1 MTRAQSVTCVIVP
14 TRREHRLDSVAP
26 RPDLDQPDINQL
38 PFAHRPRS
46 ESFSLPSRLPL
57 PDHRPL
63 KSNRNYPLLLVG
75 QFLGAFGDNAIL
87 AVIVG
92 QLTYLQ
98 KAGAITAAELRTN
111 NTLYTSLL
119 FVPYVLLAPLAGY
132 LNDRYAKTRWLI
144 GGNALKLFGTAVCA
158 LSVWWGPV
166 WQGAGYLIVGIG
178 ACFYG
183 PAKYGVLPEILPRE
197 RLVKANGMVELLTL
211 TAILGGAIA
220 GSVLADIFKDRVLV
234 SYGVLCGIFSAALLF
249 NFLMTPTPHKPDIR
263 LSASV
268 AAFGTHLRSLLV
280 SPRLCRIL
288 VGTALFWVC
297 GAAMKINFQP
307 WGLEV
312 LHLPDNT
319 QIALLGL
326 WLSAGVMVGSVLAGQ
341 LHQVGD
347 LRRTQAYGFA
357 LAGMLALLYSVNSM
371 SFWRSPVVLLGPL
384 HLVVPVVLL
393 LIATGVTAGLFL
405 IPLNAAL
412 QAESDP
418 EKLGKTIAVQNL
430 GDNLGMCLA
439 GAYAFASVKAGL
451 SSSGVFLGLAIGVAV
466 LVTWLRLARGKS
478 TA

>member
-1 MTRAQSVTCVIVP
+1 
-14 TRREHRLDSVAP
+14 
-26 RPDLDQPDINQL
+26 
-38 PFAHRPRS
+38 
-46 ESFSLPSRLPL
+46 
-57 PDHRPL
+57 L

-75 QFLGAFGDNAIL
+75 QFLSAFGDNAIL

-98 KAGAITAAELRTN
+98 KAGAITATELRSN
-111 NTLYTSLL
+111 NTIYTSLL

-132 LNDRYAKTRWLI
+132 LNDRYAKTRWLV
-144 GGNALKLFGTAVCA
+144 GGNALKLLGTAVCA
-158 LSVWWGPV
+158 LSVWFGPS
-166 WQGAGYLIVGIG
+166 WQGFGYLIVGIG

-183 PAKYGVLPEILPRE
+183 PAKYGILPEILPRE

-220 GSVLADIFKDRVLV
+220 GSVLADVFKDQVLV
-234 SYGVLCGIFSAALLF
+234 SFGVLLGIFGSALLF

-263 LSASV
+263 LAASV
-268 AAFGTHLRSLLV
+268 AAFGGHLRDLLA
-280 SPRLCRIL
+280 SPRLCRVLI
-288 VGTALFWVC
+288 GTALFWVC

-326 WLSAGVMVGSVLAGQ
+326 WLSVGVMAGSVLAGQ

-347 LRRTQAYGFA
+347 LRRTRTYGFA
-357 LAGMLALLYSVNSM
+357 LAGMLALLYSVNTLP
-371 SFWRSPVVLLGPL
+371 FWRHPVVHLGPL

-393 LIATGVTAGLFL
+393 LVATGVTAGLFL

-412 QAESDP
+412 QSESDP
-418 EKLGKTIAVQNL
+418 DKLGKTIAVQNL
-430 GDNLGMCLA
+430 GDNLGMLLA
-439 GAYAFASVKAGL
+439 GVYVFAGVMTGL
-451 SSSGVFLGLAIGVAV
+451 SPSGVFLGLAIGVAL
-466 LVTWLRLARGKS
+466 LVTWLRLAGRKS
-478 TA
+478 AA

>member
-1 MTRAQSVTCVIVP
+1 MKP
-14 TRREHRLDSVAP
+14 
-26 RPDLDQPDINQL
+26 
-38 PFAHRPRS
+38 
-46 ESFSLPSRLPL
+46 
-57 PDHRPL
+57 
-63 KSNRNYPLLLVG
+63 NRNYPLLLAG

-98 KAGAITAAELRTN
+98 KSGAITAAELRTN
-111 NTLYTSLL
+111 NTFYTSLL

-132 LNDRYAKTRWLI
+132 LNDRYAKTSWLV
-144 GGNALKLFGTAVCA
+144 GGNALKLIGTVLCA
-158 LSVWWGPV
+158 LSVWFGPS
-166 WQGAGYLIVGIG
+166 WQGFGYLVVGIG

-183 PAKYGVLPEILPRE
+183 PAKYGILPEILPRE

-211 TAILGGAIA
+211 VAILGGAIV
-220 GSVLADIFKDRVLV
+220 GSILADVFKDRVIV
-234 SYGVLCGIFSAALLF
+234 SFGVVGGIFGAALLL
-249 NFLMTPTPHKPDIR
+249 NFFMTPTPHKPDVR

-268 AAFGTHLRSLLV
+268 GEFGNHLRDLLA
-280 SPRLCRIL
+280 SRRLRRVL

-307 WGLEV
+307 WGLDV

-326 WLSAGVMVGSVLAGQ
+326 WLSVGVMGGSILAGQ

-347 LRRTQAYGFA
+347 LSRTRSYGYA
-357 LAGMLALLYSVNSM
+357 LAAMLALLFSVNSFA
-371 SFWRSPVVLLGPL
+371 FWRAPIVQLGPL
-384 HLVVPVVLL
+384 QLIVPVVLL
-393 LIATGVTAGLFL
+393 LIATGVAAGLFL

-418 EKLGKTIAVQNL
+418 DKLGKTIAVQNL

-439 GAYAFASVKAGL
+439 GGYVFASVKAGL
-451 SSSGVFLGLAIGVAV
+451 SSSGVFLGLALVVAV
-466 LVTWLRLARGKS
+466 LVAWLGLVARR
-478 TA
+478 APAIA

>member
-1 MTRAQSVTCVIVP
+1 M
-14 TRREHRLDSVAP
+14 
-26 RPDLDQPDINQL
+26 
-38 PFAHRPRS
+38 
-46 ESFSLPSRLPL
+46 
-57 PDHRPL
+57 
-63 KSNRNYPLLLVG
+63 KSNRNYPLLLAG

-98 KAGAITAAELRTN
+98 KSGAITAAELRTG
-111 NTLYTSLL
+111 NTIYTSLL

-132 LNDRYAKTRWLI
+132 LNDRYAKTRWLV
-144 GGNALKLFGTAVCA
+144 GGNAVKLLGTAICA
-158 LSVWWGPV
+158 LSVWFGPV
-166 WQGAGYLIVGIG
+166 WQGCGYLVVGIG

-183 PAKYGVLPEILPRE
+183 PAKYGILPEILPRE

-220 GSVLADIFKDRVLV
+220 GSVLADVFKDRVLV
-234 SYGVLCGIFSAALLF
+234 SYAMLAVLFGAALLL

-263 LSASV
+263 LAASV
-268 AAFGTHLRSLLV
+268 AAFGGHLRDLL
-280 SPRLCRIL
+280 SAPRLCRIL
-288 VGTALFWVC
+288 IGTALFWVC
-297 GAAMKINFQP
+297 GAAIKINFQP

-326 WLSAGVMVGSVLAGQ
+326 WLSVGVMAGSVLAGQ

-347 LRRTQAYGFA
+347 LRRTQTYGFA
-357 LAGMLALLYSVNSM
+357 LAGMLALLYSVNSLP
-371 SFWRSPVVLLGPL
+371 FWRSPVVQLGPL

-393 LIATGVTAGLFL
+393 LVGTGVAAGLFL

-412 QAESDP
+412 QSETDP
-418 EKLGKTIAVQNL
+418 AKLGKTIAVQNL

-451 SSSGVFLGLAIGVAV
+451 SSSGVFLGLAIGVAG
-466 LVTWLRLARGKS
+466 LVTWLRLAGRKS
-478 TA
+478 PA